1 MANVKYPLELRE
13 RATRLA
19 VEARR
24 DPDTRTGAIAR
35 VAEQLGV
42 HKEALRMWVR

>member
-1 MANVKYPLELRE
+1 MANYKSPQELRE

-24 DPDTRTGAIAR
+24 DPDTRTGAMMS
-35 VAEQLGV
+35 LGV
-42 HKEALRMWVR
+42 ILPGYLAHPQ

>member
-1 MANVKYPLELRE
+1 MTNSKYPQELRE

-24 DPDTRTGAIAR
+24 DPDTRTGAIVR
-35 VAEQLGV
+35 IAEQT
-42 HKEALRMWVR
+42 AFVRSSTTT